1 MPLLITLASI
11 FAALFAVLI
20 VRAISFQPC
29 KKKQTARVEK
39 LTVDTD
45 RAVAELSRL
54 IECKTVSSRNK
65 AEEDERE
72 FEKFERTLPE
82 VFPVIYKKCVF
93 EKVGDRG
100 LLFRWQGKKS
110 DGPTVLMAHY
120 DVVSADGEG
129 WTCPPF
135 EPEIRDGFLYGRG
148 TLDTKITIAAMLHAA
163 ERLMDEGFVP
173 ESDVYFAFGGDEEIT
188 GHGASDIVDLFE
200 SRGITPALVLDEGG
214 AVVKG
219 LFPRVIPAAAA
230 IGVAEKGMVNIRYTA
245 KSTGGHAS
253 TPKGHT
259 PVTRLA
265 RAVDRINRHPFPVRI
280 TSPARQMID
289 SISRNSSFG
298 YRLVFANL
306 WLFSPILSLIT
317 RGGGDLAAL
326 IRTTVA
332 FTEMRG
338 AEGPN
343 VIPGEASV
351 VSNSR
356 ILPGETPE
364 SVRARIEKLVDDE
377 HVKVEIIN
385 SQEPSRLSRTDCPE
399 FDRVSDTA
407 SEIWPEAIVTPYLM
421 VACSDSRHWGRL
433 SDRVYRF
440 SPIEFVGAER
450 GTIHG
455 TDERIALPSI
465 AKSVEFFY
473 RFIKKC

>member
-1 MPLLITLASI
+1 MTALLAVLLIR
-11 FAALFAVLI
+11 ALCFK
-20 VRAISFQPC
+20 PH
-29 KKKQTARVEK
+29 KKQAAETERIA
-39 LTVDTD
+39 VDTD
-45 RAVAELSRL
+45 RAAAELSRL
-54 IECKTVSSRNK
+54 VECKTVSSRNK
-65 AEEDERE
+65 SEEDERE
-72 FEKFERTLPE
+72 FEKFKRILPE
-82 VFPVIYKKCVF
+82 VFPTIHKNCDF
-93 EKVGDRG
+93 EKIKDRA
-100 LLFRWQGKKS
+100 LLFRWHGKRAS
-110 DGPTVLMAHY
+110 DPTVLMAHY

-135 EPEIRDGFLYGRG
+135 EPEIRDGFLFGRG
-148 TLDTKITIAAMLHAA
+148 TLDTKITVSAMLHAA
-163 ERLMDEGFVP
+163 ERLMEEGFVP

-188 GHGASDIVDLFE
+188 GHGASDVVDLFE

-219 LFPRVIPAAAA
+219 LFPKVALPAAV
-230 IGVAEKGMVNIRYTA
+230 IGVAEKGMVNLRYTA

-265 RAVDRINRHPFPVRI
+265 RAVDRVHRNPFPVRM
-280 TSPARQMID
+280 TPPARQMVD
-289 SISRNSSFG
+289 NLSRNSSFG
-298 YRLVFANL
+298 YRFIFANL

-326 IRTTVA
+326 VRTTVA

-364 SVRARIEKLVDDE
+364 SVRARIEKLINDK
-377 HVKVEIIN
+377 HVKVEIMN
-385 SQEPSRLSRTDCPE
+385 GQEPSRLSSTDCPE
-399 FDRVSDTA
+399 FDRVAATTA
-407 SEIWPEAIVTPYLM
+407 EIWPEAIVTPYLM

-440 SPIEFVGAER
+440 SPVEFVGAER

-455 TDERIALPSI
+455 TDERIALTSI
-465 AKSVEFFY
+465 TKSVEFFY

>member
-1 MPLLITLASI
+1 MPLLISSTSI
-11 FAALFAVLI
+11 LTALLAVLLI
-20 VRAISFQPC
+20 RALCFKPH
-29 KKKQTARVEK
+29 KKQATETERIA
-39 LTVDTD
+39 VDTD
-45 RAVAELSRL
+45 RAAAELSRL
-54 IECKTVSSRNK
+54 VECKTVSSRNK
-65 AEEDERE
+65 SEEDERE
-72 FEKFERTLPE
+72 FEKFERILPE
-82 VFPVIYKKCVF
+82 VFSIIHKNCDF
-93 EKVGDRG
+93 EKIKDRA
-100 LLFRWQGKKS
+100 LLFRWHGKKAS
-110 DGPTVLMAHY
+110 DPTILMAHY

-129 WTCPPF
+129 WTIPPF
-135 EPEIRDGFLYGRG
+135 EPEIRDGFLFGRG
-148 TLDTKITIAAMLHAA
+148 TLDTKITVSAMLHAA
-163 ERLMDEGFVP
+163 ERLMEEGFVP

-188 GHGASDIVDLFE
+188 GHGASDVVDLFE

-219 LFPRVIPAAAA
+219 LFPKVAPPAAV

-259 PVTRLA
+259 PLTRLA
-265 RAVDRINRHPFPVRI
+265 RAVSRVYKNPFPVKM
-280 TSPARQMID
+280 TPPARQMLD
-289 SISRNSSFG
+289 NLARNSSFG
-298 YRLVFANL
+298 YRFIFGNL
-306 WLFSPILSLIT
+306 WLFSPILGLIT

-326 IRTTVA
+326 VRTTVA

-338 AEGPN
+338 AEGAN

-356 ILPGETPE
+356 ILPGESPE
-364 SVRARIEKLVDDE
+364 SVRDRIERLVDDE
-377 HVKVEIIN
+377 NVRVEIIN
-385 SQEPSRLSRTDCPE
+385 CQEPSRLSRTDCPE
-399 FDRVSDTA
+399 FDRVAATV
-407 SEIWPEAIVTPYLM
+407 SEIWPESIVTPYLM

-455 TDERIALPSI
+455 TDERIALTSI